1 MVPDTGG
8 PGRRRGAPSA
18 ELEFVSVG
26 AEFELMYLSDGTLN
40 PPLGA
45 RGGGAGGAA
54 WQGVGP
60 GGADVAE
67 VDLCARLQIRPGD
80 LIVSRCNGGGGYG
93 SPLEREPERV
103 RDDVGEGYVTIGHAR
118 DVYGVVVGED
128 GALDRAATRELRAAR
143 AAARKA

>member
-1 MVPDTGG
+1 MGVLPDTGG

-40 PPLGA
+40 PPLGT

-60 GGADVAE
+60 GGGPVAE

-80 LIVSRCNGGGGYG
+80 LIVSRCNGGGGFTPQSDVPADTSDFQG
-93 SPLEREPERV
+93 AGVGGGGGGQE
-103 RDDVGEGYVTIGHAR
+103 DDIPF
-118 DVYGVVVGED
+118 
-128 GALDRAATRELRAAR
+128 
-143 AAARKA
+143 